1 MKSLL
6 AFGILF
12 FALSFCGITDK
23 IKESID
29 SSSTTA
35 DPTIG
40 NNTDTANNGDGKTD
54 ATSDGDKVEKPNPS
68 AEQQKIIDSGKRVV
82 WDDQGMGWVLPDG
95 WNKMSVSKKMFN
107 YGSPATGFL
116 IVNISSLGESFPV
129 DISLKAFYD
138 GQMKRKND
146 GEVDLLRYLE
156 IDNVKGIEFI
166 EAMPEDK
173 GDPRRYQWI
182 GYRNYNNQVQM
193 VNVIIST
200 SGDKFND
207 KSDTFGAILY
217 SMKFD
222 N

>member
-1 MKSLL
+1 M
-6 AFGILF
+6 
-12 FALSFCGITDK
+12 DK
-23 IKESID
+23 IKD
-29 SSSTTA
+29 SARDTAKTA
-35 DPTIG
+35 DPIAKPT
-40 NNTDTANNGDGKTD
+40 TDSNNGDAPKTD
-54 ATSDGDKVEKPNPS
+54 SNDGGEAVEKPNPS

-82 WDDQGMGWVLPDG
+82 WEDQGMGWVLPAG
-95 WNKMSVSKKMFN
+95 WNKMTVSKKMFN

-116 IVNISSLGESFPV
+116 IVNISSLGESFPTDV
-129 DISLKAFYD
+129 SLKAFYD
-138 GQMKRKND
+138 GQVKRKND
-146 GEVDLLRYLE
+146 GEVDLVRYLE
-156 IDNVKGIEFI
+156 IDNIKGIEFI

-193 VNVIIST
+193 INVILST
-200 SGDKFND
+200 DGSKFND

>member
-6 AFGILF
+6 GFGILF
-12 FALSFCGITDK
+12 FALTFCGITDK
-23 IKESID
+23 IKESVED
-29 SSSTTA
+29 ASKSSDSTTNSKT
-35 DPTIG
+35 DS
-40 NNTDTANNGDGKTD
+40 NSTDTAKDNSNESGE
-54 ATSDGDKVEKPNPS
+54 KVEKPNPS
-68 AEQQKIIDSGKRVV
+68 AKQQEIIDNGKRVV
-82 WDDQGMGWVLPDG
+82 WEEQGMGWVLPEG
-95 WNKMSVSKKMFN
+95 WNKMQVSKTMFN

-116 IVNISSLGESFPV
+116 IVNISSLGADFPT
-129 DISLKAFYD
+129 DTSLKAYYD
-138 GQMKRKND
+138 QSIQKKSEG
-146 GEVDLLRYLE
+146 GLDLVRYLE
-156 IDNVKGIEFI
+156 IDNVKGIEFV

-193 VNVIIST
+193 INVIIST
-200 SGDKFND
+200 DGSKFND